1 MTVVSIILGI
11 LMLIGGFSLIFT
23 PLITFI
29 EAGYF
34 IIILF
39 FISGIFGIVRAVSEK
54 SYGRDFAFSNVSLI
68 LGALGFVIP
77 GAVMMNDFLILYFA
91 AGYFLLLGILTAV
104 RAAGSKKAGAS
115 TGRMVFGIVL
125 GVLEILLGIYSIA
138 HPLVLAV
145 TIGFLIGFYFIEAGF
160 NMILLGM
167 TLSRQESG
175 SEA

>member
-1 MTVVSIILGI
+1 
-11 LMLIGGFSLIFT
+11 
-23 PLITFI
+23 
-29 EAGYF
+29 
-34 IIILF
+34 
-39 FISGIFGIVRAVSEK
+39 
-54 SYGRDFAFSNVSLI
+54 
-68 LGALGFVIP
+68 
-77 GAVMMNDFLILYFA
+77 MNDFLILYFA